1 VVRGMN
7 WKEYFDNLA
16 RNEVEEHRE
25 VGWGT
30 KESMYAKFYP
40 VFHEIDFKSI
50 RDFLDVGS
58 GNGAL
63 EEEIAINYSH
73 VKIYGIDIS
82 KEMLKIC
89 KAKRIQNAEFLFG
102 SIIKIPFGD
111 TKFDVV
117 VSVGVLQNF
126 NGSLDKAIDQLC
138 RVVRAG
144 GYLYIVTLDKDC
156 KWFKEGVKKINP
168 INTYYSPEN
177 LMGKIARRGF
187 SIQNARSINLL
198 DIDSMKKSTDFILS
212 LHETHT
218 FFILAKREGGE
229 L

>member
-1 VVRGMN
+1 MN
-7 WKEYFDNLA
+7 LKEYFDNLA
-16 RNEVEEHRE
+16 RNEIEEYRK

-40 VFHEIDFKSI
+40 LFHKIDVTGVT
-50 RDFLDVGS
+50 DFLDVGS

-73 VKIYGIDIS
+73 VKIYGVDIS
-82 KEMLKIC
+82 ENMLKIC
-89 KAKRIQNAEFLFG
+89 EAKGIQNAEFLFG
-102 SIIKIPFGD
+102 SIIKIPFED

-126 NGSLDKAIDQLC
+126 NGGLDKAIKELC

-144 GYLYIVTLDKDC
+144 GYLYVVTLDRDC

-168 INTYYSPEN
+168 INTYYSPAD
-177 LMGKIARRGF
+177 LMDKITRRGF

-198 DIDSMKKSTDFILS
+198 DIDSMKKSTDFILP

-218 FFILAKREGGE
+218 FFIFAKRKGRE

>member
-1 VVRGMN
+1 MN
-7 WKEYFDNLA
+7 WKEYFDSLA
-16 RNEVEEHRE
+16 RNEVEEHRK

-40 VFHEIDFKSI
+40 LFHEIDFTGV

-63 EEEIAINYSH
+63 EEEIAINYPH

-82 KEMLKIC
+82 EKMLKIC

-102 SIIKIPFGD
+102 SITHLPFRGRR
-111 TKFDVV
+111 FNVV

-126 NGSLDKAIDQLC
+126 NGGLGKAVNELC

-144 GYLYIVTLDKDC
+144 GYLYVVTLDKDC
-156 KWFKEGVKKINP
+156 KWFKEGIKKINP
-168 INTYYSPEN
+168 INTYYSPED
-177 LMGKIARRGF
+177 LMDKIARRGF
-187 SIQNARSINLL
+187 SIENARSISLL
-198 DIDSMKKSTDFILS
+198 DIDSMKKGTDFILP

-218 FFILAKREGGE
+218 FFILAKRKGRE